1 MFLEI
6 QNVDNLDLDGFVE
19 WIVNDIRK
27 VYVSL
32 PSRNQK
38 LEETWEKYFSTTD
51 FGWATDISE
60 KSVVPTVNFI
70 LNQFFTHQIVEK
82 TDSGYII
89 TVDHDLKLNNTDI
102 TIERLAATI
111 NYGVLD
117 CPPYPY
123 FDAVYDYYAEQ
134 LQSLFDEWVLTKGKM
149 PIYNGEDSQENG
161 N

>member
-19 WIVNDIRK
+19 WIINDIRR
-27 VYVSL
+27 VHVSL

-134 LQSLFDEWVLTKGKM
+134 LQSLFDEWALTNGKM
-149 PIYNGEDSQENG
+149 PLYNAEHGQKEDN
-161 N
+161 

>member
-19 WIVNDIRK
+19 WIINDIRK

-82 TDSGYII
+82 TDGGYII

-134 LQSLFDEWVLTKGKM
+134 LQSLFDEWELTKGKM
-149 PIYNGEDSQENG
+149 PLYNAEHGQKEDN
-161 N
+161 